1 MKKGTLLSSLLTF
14 EVLDTLY
21 IYQQYGNLNE
31 HREAIMQDFWNQRFS
46 GDDYAYGIEPNR
58 YFKRNIDTLKSG
70 SLLLP
75 GEGEGRNAVYAAKQ
89 GWNVTAVDF
98 SVAAQVKANKLA
110 VDHNVEINYVLK
122 TLDDAVLEEESF
134 DVAAIIY
141 LQLEQDKIE
150 RLFDKVFK
158 SLKPGG
164 TIIFEC
170 FSEKQLGKASGGPKT
185 IARLYTIP
193 QIRALLEPASEVTY
207 LQEEEISLKEGE
219 YRSGTAMVI
228 RALAKK

>member
-1 MKKGTLLSSLLTF
+1 MK
-14 EVLDTLY
+14 
-21 IYQQYGNLNE
+21 
-31 HREAIMQDFWNQRFS
+31 DFWNQRFS
-46 GDDYAYGIEPNR
+46 GDDYAYGIEPNK
-58 YFKRNIDTLKSG
+58 YFKQHIDSMKPG
-70 SLLLP
+70 ALLLP

-110 VDHNVEINYVLK
+110 VEHHVEINYILK
-122 TLDDAVLEEESF
+122 SLDEAQLEEESF
-134 DVAAIIY
+134 DAAAVIY
-141 LQLEQDKIE
+141 LQLEQDKIG
-150 RLFDKVFK
+150 RLFDKVFQ

-185 IARLYTIP
+185 LTRLYSIP
-193 QIRALLEPASEVTY
+193 QVRSLLEPANISY
-207 LQEEEISLKEGE
+207 LQEEEVSLKEGA
-219 YRSGTAMVI
+219 YRSGRAMVI